1 MVTTLPPKAKLM
13 LALREHRMH
22 HVLWHT
28 VRDNWEAQDEG
39 DPVFND
45 SEKQR
50 IRDMGWEPLRPSLDK
65 DGVPKENNKSGE
77 DFLFMHRQMILHVNT
92 LLSEIGDTSYPEV
105 VGWTRVP
112 PPNDPDY
119 PVPPVWNSAPDY
131 IKSRKTD
138 NYYRDI
144 MVRRENYFTTSEN
157 LSRLT
162 LGQLGSQLEYRIH
175 NSMHLRW
182 ASDPGEERPLVFPSD
197 ANTIDT
203 KWDNPSYDYLADSYS
218 SHVNYIFWKLH
229 GWIDDRIN
237 DWMRANKITG
247 EVPWSVEWDKN
258 IMPQH
263 GLIHEPHLM
272 AKMDDRTNDIINRM
286 EEVAK
291 IVNKTNLITPFS
303 VIDDDI
309 A

>member
-1 MVTTLPPKAKLM
+1 MVTMLPPRAKLM

-28 VRDNWEAQDEG
+28 VRDNWEREVSGQ
-39 DPVFND
+39 PMFSD

-50 IRDMGWEPLRPSLDK
+50 IRDMGWEPPRPSLNK
-65 DGVPKENNKSGE
+65 DGVRIENNKSGE
-77 DFLFMHRQMILHVNT
+77 DFLFMHRQMILHVDT
-92 LLSEIGDTSYPEV
+92 LLSEIGDASYPKVE
-105 VGWTRVP
+105 GWTHVP

-119 PVPPVWNSAPDY
+119 PVPVWNSAPDF
-131 IKSRKTD
+131 IKPAKTD
-138 NYYRDI
+138 NFYSNR
-144 MVRRENYFTTSEN
+144 MVRWENDYSTPEYLSE
-157 LSRLT
+157 LT
-162 LGQLGSQLEYRIH
+162 LGQLGSRLEYTIH
-175 NSMHLRW
+175 NAMHLRW
-182 ASDPGEERPLVFPSD
+182 ASDPGEERPLVFPSNAD
-197 ANTIDT
+197 TIET
-203 KWDNPSYDYLADSYS
+203 RWDNPSYDYLADPYS

-237 DWMRANKITG
+237 DWMRAHEITG

-272 AKMDDRTNDIINRM
+272 ARMGDEMKDTINRM

-291 IVNKTNLITPFS
+291 IVSKTDLITPFS
-303 VIDDDI
+303 VIDDGI
-309 A
+309 V